1 MPNRVRSSIGAAL
14 LVPALVLA
22 GCTGGPAVSSG
33 SDPMASASTLS
44 QLPPNLG
51 PSDCS
56 PASPTTTVGTNTEV
70 TGQNGKDTAFWA
82 LFPGTP
88 PFPSGTD
95 LHVRLAVNGEHGM
108 RIILG
113 GPSGQEI
120 RLDHVYP
127 DFGADWGRPGDIWQ
141 AIVNFPAPGCW
152 RISADRADKHA
163 DFWVLVK

>member
-1 MPNRVRSSIGAAL
+1 MGKQARFSIGVVAL
-14 LVPALVLA
+14 AVALA
-22 GCTGGPAVSSG
+22 GCGGGAAVSTG
-33 SDPMASASTLS
+33 SDPLASASAIS
-44 QLPPNLG
+44 MLPANVG

-56 PASPTTTVGTNTEV
+56 PASATARVGSNTEV
-70 TGQNGKDTAFWA
+70 TGQNGKDSEFWA
-82 LFPGTP
+82 LFPDHE
-88 PFPSGTD
+88 PFPSGQD
-95 LHVRLAVNGEHGM
+95 LRVRFAVNGEHGV

-127 DFGADWGRPGDIWQ
+127 DFGADWGRPGDIWA

-152 RISADRADKHA
+152 RLSVDRIDKHA